1 MRSLS
6 RGALVAAAAAAAAL
20 AVTLAGCGSTHAGAG
35 AGASSPAHASGSP
48 AAASPSPAAPR
59 VSLVI
64 TVIPRVGAPPVR
76 WTLTCGPVGG
86 SHPDAAAACAALGQV
101 KDPFAPIP
109 RGVMCPMIAA
119 GPQTATISG
128 VWNGEPVSSVF
139 SKRNGCETNRW
150 NRIGPIFGTAGAGTS
165 VSTGVGGQSSAG

>member
-35 AGASSPAHASGSP
+35 ASSPARAPG
-48 AAASPSPAAPR
+48 PSATAGPSAAAPR

-64 TVIPRVGAPPVR
+64 TVTPRAGAPPVR

-128 VWNGEPVSSVF
+128 VWNGEPVNSVF

-150 NRIGPIFGTAGAGTS
+150 NRIGPIFGTVGAGTGM
-165 VSTGVGGQSSAG
+165 STGVGGQAAVG